1 MNEMLEQAR
10 YYLDALWRRRW
21 LVFGSAC
28 MIAAIG
34 WAMVAN
40 LPNQYSSSA
49 RIYVD
54 TANVLGPLL
63 RGVAVQSDLGRQVEV
78 MRRTLLSRPNLEQ
91 VARMTDLDLGAST
104 PAQMDV
110 LTARLQG
117 EIKLQSGRE
126 NLFDIS
132 YTATDPALA
141 RKVVQAVT
149 TIFVEN
155 NLGQNRSDID
165 NAQVFLRQQIAE
177 YEKTLNE
184 SEAALAKFKQENMPF
199 LPGQTGLQN
208 QLAAAEQDLAMLEG
222 QLGDSRRRADLLAQE
237 LGETPE
243 MLGRTAFGS
252 GPPTESE
259 AEIVRVQGLLADL
272 ESRYTEHHP
281 DVVTMRRR
289 LEKLRADF
297 QASIDAFGPEKGPA
311 AAGGSNL
318 PNPVYAE
325 LRMELIRE
333 RSTTEVLREQV
344 GRARESVNTLS
355 RRIQLV
361 PEIEAQLKRLTR
373 DYELI
378 RSNYDTLRSR
388 QESARISA
396 DRDEQGNS
404 VNFRII
410 EAAKVPTLPSGP
422 PRAAFLGVVLLVSLG
437 AGVAIAWMLS
447 MVRVT
452 YGSLQHLRRDF
463 ANIPVLGGLTRV
475 DHDRDRRRGNWHLA
489 GFLVGIL
496 GLLTGFAALLAL
508 ESGYGLRAVPDLA
521 LAVSGAVFLLGA
533 FAVAKCHFDWPKF
546 LRRDEAV
553 SFRGA
558 VHAS

>member
-1 MNEMLEQAR
+1 MNDMIEQAR

-28 MIAAIG
+28 MVAAAG
-34 WAMVAN
+34 WAGVAN

-63 RGVAVQSDLGRQVEV
+63 SGVAVQSDLGRQVDV
-78 MRRTLLSRPNLEQ
+78 MRQTLLSRPNLEQ
-91 VARMTDLDLGAST
+91 VARMTDLDLGAPT
-104 PAQMDV
+104 PSQMDV
-110 LTARLQG
+110 LTSRLQRD
-117 EIKLQSGRE
+117 IKLQSGRE

-132 YTATDPALA
+132 YSNNDPVLA
-141 RKVVQAVT
+141 RNVVQAVT

-155 NLGQNRSDID
+155 NLGQNRSNID
-165 NAQVFLRQQIAE
+165 NAQTFLRQQIAE

-184 SEAALAKFKQENMPF
+184 SEAELARFKQQNMPF
-199 LPGQTGLQN
+199 LPGQTGLQE
-208 QLAAAEQDLAMLEG
+208 QLADAEARLAMLEG
-222 QLGDSRRRADLLAQE
+222 QLGDAQRREELLANE
-237 LGETPE
+237 LAGTPE

-272 ESRYTEHHP
+272 ESRYTPQHP

-289 LEKLRADF
+289 LENLQADF
-297 QASIDAFGPEKGPA
+297 AAAIDSFGTGKGP

-318 PNPVYAE
+318 PNPVYSE
-325 LRMELIRE
+325 LRMELVRE
-333 RSTTEVLREQV
+333 RGNVEVLREQV
-344 GRARESVNTLS
+344 KRARETVNTIS

-373 DYELI
+373 DYEVI
-378 RSNYDTLRSR
+378 RSNYDTLRAR

-422 PRAAFLGVVLLVSLG
+422 PRAAFLGVVLAVSLG
-437 AGVAIAWMLS
+437 AGVGIAWALA

-452 YGSLQHLRRDF
+452 YGSLHHLRRDF
-463 ANIPVLGGLTRV
+463 AGFTVLGGLTRV
-475 DHDRDRRRGNWHLA
+475 PREGERRRGLWHMA
-489 GFLVGIL
+489 GFAAGVLAM
-496 GLLTGFAALLAL
+496 LTAFAALLAL
-508 ESGYGLRAVPDLA
+508 EGLYGLQAVPELA
-521 LAVSGAVFLLGA
+521 FSISGAVFLLGA
-533 FAVAKCHFDWPKF
+533 FSVLKCHFDWPGAPARKDIEGF
-546 LRRDEAV
+546 P
-553 SFRGA
+553 GA